1 MQFFSNKIYVDGGS
15 KSFNDIINDV
25 RGGMTKTASKKKD
38 DHDSKESMMKTN
50 KEDVK
55 SEDHGKSGKEVGL
68 TPAQRKLPPALRKA
82 IAKKKKSKKANS
94 SSALKIASIKKV
106 SNDEVV
112 LTLAQDE
119 SLMADTD
126 MNEGVNEDILDD
138 SGDDQDDGYEV
149 VIDGDDSALNV
160 DDSSMTDEA
169 SACGDMS
176 MAGSEKESCWK
187 MKGASEGQNFVKI
200 ANLTDKQKTNFRKYW
215 ENVWPKE
222 FIDAVLSTEN

>member
-25 RGGMTKTASKKKD
+25 KGGMTKTASKKKD

-55 SEDHGKSGKEVGL
+55 SEDHGKSGKEEGL
-68 TPAQRKLPPALRKA
+68 TPAQKKLPPALRKA

-94 SSALKIASIKKV
+94 SSALKIASIDKV
-106 SNDEVV
+106 SDDEVV
-112 LTLAQDE
+112 LTLAQHVE
-119 SLMADTD
+119 SE
-126 MNEGVNEDILDD
+126 MNENNEDE
-138 SGDDQDDGYEV
+138 GYEV
-149 VIDGDDSALNV
+149 VIDGEDASKSV
-160 DDSSMTDEA
+160 EPSDEEKE
-169 SACGDMS
+169 SKSCGDMA

>member
-25 RGGMTKTASKKKD
+25 KGGMTKTASKKKD
-38 DHDSKESMMKTN
+38 HHDSKESMMKTN
-50 KEDVK
+50 KEEAK
-55 SEDHGKSGKEVGL
+55 SEDHGKSGNEEGL
-68 TPAQRKLPPALRKA
+68 TSAQKKLPPALRKA
-82 IAKKKKSKKANS
+82 IAKKNKSKKSKKADS
-94 SSALKIASIKKV
+94 SSALKIASIDKV
-106 SNDEVV
+106 SDDEVV
-112 LTLAQDE
+112 LTLAQHVESEMSEDKEDE
-119 SLMADTD
+119 
-126 MNEGVNEDILDD
+126 
-138 SGDDQDDGYEV
+138 GYEV
-149 VIDGDDSALNV
+149 VIDGEGANKPVEPS
-160 DDSSMTDEA
+160 DEEKE
-169 SACGDMS
+169 SKSCGDMA